1 MQARGRLVEDVERA
15 PGVALREL
23 ERQLH
28 ALRLAARER
37 RRRLAQPHIA
47 QSDVDQRLQL
57 PGDRRDRGEEAGR
70 LAHGQLQHFVDVAS
84 LVAHLQR
91 LAVVALAVA
100 HVAGDVEVG
109 QEMHLDLGD
118 AVALAGLA
126 TAALD
131 VEGEAP
137 GVIPALACLG
147 HAREQLPDGREQSR
161 IGCRVGARRAA
172 DRALVDA
179 DRLVEVLQAGD
190 RIVRRRLGGA
200 AVEAARHRRID
211 RVVDERGLSRARYAG
226 HAHQQPERQRQI
238 DALQVVA
245 GRAAHDQAIGA
256 RPAAQL
262 RHLDGERARQIA
274 SGERP
279 GI

>member
-37 RRRLAQPHIA
+37 RRRLAEPHIA

-57 PGDRRDRGEEAGR
+57 SGDRRNRGEEARR
-70 LAHGQLQHFVDVAS
+70 LAHGQLQYFVDVAA

-172 DRALVDA
+172 DRALVHA
-179 DRLVEVLQAGD
+179 DRLVEVLQAGGA
-190 RIVRRRLGGA
+190 VVGA
-200 AVEAARHRRID
+200 ARSRREVREADGTA
-211 RVVDERGLSRARYAG
+211 LSRAAC
-226 HAHQQPERQRQI
+226 
-238 DALQVVA
+238 A
-245 GRAAHDQAIGA
+245 GRARGQPGRQGWLAALYRVAGPAAPGGAVGA
-256 RPAAQL
+256 RPP
-262 RHLDGERARQIA
+262 ARPA
-274 SGERP
+274 SSGMGVR
-279 GI
+279 GATGNNLK